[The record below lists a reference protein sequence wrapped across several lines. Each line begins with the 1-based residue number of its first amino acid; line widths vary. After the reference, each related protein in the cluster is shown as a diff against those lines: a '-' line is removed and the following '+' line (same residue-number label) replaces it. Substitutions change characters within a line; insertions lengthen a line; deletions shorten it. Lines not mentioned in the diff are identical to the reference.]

1 MRISGGCD
9 IEGRISHL
17 YRSCYALYALTDTT
31 NRIMA
36 TLARSLC
43 AILLFLSLAAPRLHA
58 QVASTDSTATTATY
72 ATEINLIETALGTVV
87 KVLQEATF
95 SNTGTAVGKHLRLM
109 ADRLNTATGAFS
121 TPNDPMS
128 TSLLAVTPS
137 TEARNPSEPITLTA
151 GDLQRLETL
160 LLVIHNDLRTLR
172 QALLA
177 DQQDE
182 TADRLFP
189 IERSVDDAVNLVQ
202 HIVKEEDTAPTTTL
216 AIHDGSR
223 WMRAN
228 RSGHKN
234 WDDDDWL
241 SDFRSGLREAGDEM
255 RDAGKEVRSELNGA
269 GDEVRD
275 AFHEARDEI
284 RAAGDEVR
292 DALGVRKRTRDR
304 YRRTRDRWR
313 RAGFDRHSDVGT
325 FVGDFDDSWPF
336 RETALYRPIP
346 ANRYNRV
353 EGLVLGFGLR
363 PLEWYDY
370 ERGKIYGQAGYSF
383 GLDSWR
389 YEIGAETRPGDIY
402 NPDFD
407 FKLGGSYRRNT
418 ATNDLWK
425 ASWAENSLAAF
436 FVENDFFDFYEVEGW
451 TLYTAARVGSFLQ
464 LSGGYRSDDYRS
476 LVRNTGWSLFN
487 GNGFR
492 ENPAINEGRMQS
504 LVFSIEGGDLWHRYS
519 QPRGAIFRAEVE
531 VGEGMGGD
539 FSFTRYLGDVRF
551 HLPTGRYSTLSF
563 RFRGGIA
570 SDEAPIQK
578 QFTLGGVGSSLA
590 YPQNAFLGS
599 RMALGNVEYNMADV
613 TLFDDFLEDIN
624 LFGFFD
630 AMWVNSV
637 GGTNTFDMD
646 DVLPGAGLGLALD
659 DQFLRL
665 ELAWPLRSEFA
676 GTKEP
681 TLWLRLNPKF

>member
-1 MRISGGCD
+1 MRISGGCG
-9 IEGRISHL
+9 IEGRGSHL
-17 YRSCYALYALTDTT
+17 FRSRYAHHALTDTT

-36 TLARSLC
+36 TTARSLY
-43 AILLFLSLAAPRLHA
+43 AILFFLVLTTPHLQA
-58 QVASTDSTATTATY
+58 QVAPIDTTTTTTATY

-95 SNTGTAVGKHLRLM
+95 KNTGTAVGKHLRVM

-128 TSLLAVTPS
+128 TSILALNPPTEPQNPNASVT
-137 TEARNPSEPITLTA
+137 ITA
-151 GDLQRLETL
+151 GDLHRLEAL
-160 LLVIHNDLRTLR
+160 LLTIHNDLRTLR

-177 DQQDE
+177 DQQDQ
-182 TADRLFP
+182 TADRLYP

-202 HIVKEEDTAPTTTL
+202 YIVKEDPVEATTTL
-216 AIHDGSR
+216 AVYDGDR
-223 WMRAN
+223 WMRPN

-234 WDDDDWL
+234 WDDDNWL
-241 SDFRSGLREAGDEM
+241 SDFRSGLREAGDEV
-255 RDAGKEVRSELNGA
+255 RDAGEEVRSELHDA
-269 GDEVRD
+269 GE
-275 AFHEARDEI
+275 EI
-284 RAAGDEVR
+284 RAAGAEIRAAGAEVR
-292 DALGVRKRTRDR
+292 DALGVRNR
-304 YRRTRDRWR
+304 YRNTRDRWR
-313 RAGFDRHSDVGT
+313 RAGFDRHSDFGT

-353 EGLVLGFGLR
+353 EGLVIGAGLR

-370 ERGKIYGQAGYSF
+370 ERGKIFGQVGYAF

-389 YEIGAETRPGDIY
+389 YEIGAETRPGDGY

-407 FKLGGSYRRNT
+407 FKIGGSFRRNT

-451 TLYTAARVGSFLQ
+451 TLYTAARVGSFMQ
-464 LSGGYRSDDYRS
+464 ISGGYRSDDYRS

-487 GNGFR
+487 GDGFR

-504 LVFSIEGGDLWHRYS
+504 LVFAVEGGDLWHRYS

-531 VGEGMGGD
+531 VGEGLGGD

-551 HLPTGRYSTLSF
+551 HLPTSRYSTLSF
-563 RFRGGIA
+563 RFRGGIS
-570 SDEAPIQK
+570 SDEAPLQK

-590 YPQNAFLGS
+590 YPQNAFLGT
-599 RMALGNVEYNMADV
+599 RMALGNVEYSMADV

-630 AMWVNSV
+630 AMWVNSI

-646 DVLPGAGLGLALD
+646 DVLPGAGLGISLD
-659 DQFLRL
+659 DRFLRL